1 MEQKARQ
8 WFRSHLLSAVSLSQA
23 MAHEAGKQ
31 RQHHLWIHLHQV
43 VRQGV
48 DAGTNLAGQRDS
60 IPGREPRWAE
70 LATGAAEVAT
80 STEIIKT
87 KNSRT
92 WRCPSC
98 RPPASCPSPP
108 ASPSPTWRRR
118 VRWRRSV
125 QTRADWCWS
134 AGPAQIGG
142 EWRKNVKKCE
152 KHPVVFSQPQTQTHT
167 RTLKLLIC
175 VLFFFSVRVVLTQ
188 LRMMWSAT
196 FSPSPR
202 SDKTITVYLGGNEP
216 SNEHWTTW
224 SSGKWISRQM
234 AAGS

>member
-1 MEQKARQ
+1 MSGEVTVEKLQLIIMTKKRKNGKHMERKACQ
-8 WFRSHLLSAVSLSQA
+8 WFRSHLLSVVSLSQA

-70 LATGAAEVAT
+70 LATGAAEAAT

-87 KNSRT
+87 KNSHT

-108 ASPSPTWRRR
+108 ASPSPT
-118 VRWRRSV
+118 
-125 QTRADWCWS
+125 
-134 AGPAQIGG
+134 
-142 EWRKNVKKCE
+142 
-152 KHPVVFSQPQTQTHT
+152 
-167 RTLKLLIC
+167 
-175 VLFFFSVRVVLTQ
+175 
-188 LRMMWSAT
+188 
-196 FSPSPR
+196 
-202 SDKTITVYLGGNEP
+202 
-216 SNEHWTTW
+216 
-224 SSGKWISRQM
+224 
-234 AAGS
+234 